1 MTPSMVGEMAASTG
15 AGEVLLVHM
24 YPFFGETD
32 PAAEVRRKFR
42 GKVTTGRDGMVLEV

>member
-1 MTPSMVGEMAASTG
+1 MAVSAE

-24 YPFFGETD
+24 YPFFGEID

-42 GKVTTGRDGMVLEV
+42 GKVTTGRDGMVIEV